1 MGCLRYSSRTSLR
14 YSRHLPTD
22 HHSFPEPATK
32 GATILNSLENECSLC
47 QRRISTERGICPLC
61 HSRVARQLG
70 DLLTFWDAAHDELL
84 PGKSGG
90 GGRSSER
97 TIGLNVNAL
106 SFVAGD
112 DILALLHGWEVVIRQ
127 DRRLIPPALVPK
139 LAGLRMEIEAGI
151 AFATAHLAWSATQE
165 WFGDFTRELTEL
177 HSAGMGAAKLFV
189 KRARRVNCPST
200 QPDGSYCNALVNVS
214 DRDPLEIFECRG
226 CKAEWTMLS
235 LVKCALSSTA
245 HVWLDVEAISLY
257 LNIPERQVYRLAKKH
272 GIAKEGNR
280 FDLQAIRHAVA
291 I

>member
-189 KRARRVNCPST
+189 KRARRVTCPST
-200 QPDGSYCNALVNVS
+200 QPDGSYCKALVNVS

-226 CKAEWTMLS
+226 KAET
-235 LVKCALSSTA
+235 
-245 HVWLDVEAISLY
+245 
-257 LNIPERQVYRLAKKH
+257 ERRLRGRETPARRSKTRSGACGESPLRAGPGGKRAYEDRS
-272 GIAKEGNR
+272 GRGEGTHSR
-280 FDLQAIRHAVA
+280 VRADQETLR
-291 I
+291 